1 MSWTIEP
8 FPTSGPRFEG
18 AIAVYGEAF
27 ARPPYRDKDRGA
39 EVRQRMQEQHR
50 QYPAF
55 RSFCAM
61 HSSGRVVG
69 MIYGYRGARG
79 QWWHD
84 TVSAGFSPALR
95 TTWLANSYELCE
107 VAVSPA
113 FQSFGIGRALIA
125 RLLEPCSEATCVLT
139 TRSDSRARD
148 LYLKLGFE
156 EVQSMRFFKGGHL
169 FYVMGKRLKSP
180 AE

>member
-8 FPTSGPRFEG
+8 LPTVGPRFDG
-18 AIAVYGEAF
+18 AINVYGEAF
-27 ARPPYRDKDRGA
+27 ARPPYRDDDRGE

-55 RSFCAM
+55 RSFCAV
-61 HSSGRVVG
+61 HSNGRVIG

-84 TVSAGFSPALR
+84 SVSAALAPDLR
-95 TTWLANSYELCE
+95 AAWLASCYELCE
-107 VAVSPA
+107 VAVAPA

-125 RLLEPCSEATCVLT
+125 RLLEGCREDTCVLT

-156 EVQSMRFFKGGHL
+156 QIHSMRFFKDGHR
-169 FYVMGKRLKSP
+169 FFVMGKQLTARP
-180 AE
+180 G